1 MDKKLKT
8 DTQSNEVK
16 MTEDDISSVV
26 ELSTEFQT
34 ILREFGELHLRKMQV
49 EEENKRLDEVEEELK
64 GTYITIT
71 QRESDMVNRFTKKY
85 GEGRVDSARG
95 VYIKAKKSI

>member
-1 MDKKLKT
+1 M
-8 DTQSNEVK
+8 
-16 MTEDDISSVV
+16 
-26 ELSTEFQT
+26 
-34 ILREFGELHLRKMQV
+34 

-64 GTYITIT
+64 GTYNTIT